1 MPSGGRLTIETS
13 NAYVDDCYAKEA
25 GLQSGQFALI
35 AVTDTGAGMDEAVMA
50 QAFDPFFTTK
60 EVGRG
65 TGLGLSQVYGFV
77 RQSGGAVKIYSEPGV
92 GTTVKIYLPRHHG
105 AAPHAV
111 EQAQTQPPLT
121 GNANEVIMVVED
133 DPRVRAVSVDA
144 LRELGYSVIEA
155 ADPIEALHLIEK
167 DRSISLLF
175 TDVVMPGMS
184 GRELVERLRQI
195 GLAVPVLYTT
205 GYTRNAIVHNG
216 ILDPNIQLLSKP
228 FTIEELAR
236 KVRLILD
243 ENSH

>member
-1 MPSGGRLTIETS
+1 
-13 NAYVDDCYAKEA
+13 
-25 GLQSGQFALI
+25 
-35 AVTDTGAGMDEAVMA
+35 MA
-50 QAFDPFFTTK
+50 EAFDPFFTTK
-60 EVGRG
+60 EVGKG

-105 AAPHAV
+105 ATPHAV
-111 EQAQTQPPLT
+111 EPVQTQQPLT
-121 GNANEVIMVVED
+121 GSANEVIMVVED

-155 ADPIEALHLIEK
+155 ADLAQALHLVEK

-195 GLAVPVLYTT
+195 GLTVPVLYTT

-243 ENSH
+243 ENSR